1 MVIDSGFRCHLT
13 SFSRATAAAPSAFV
27 SRLRKYL
34 RTRRVTSIS
43 QVGTD
48 RIIEFQFSDGQYRL
62 FLEFYAGGNIV
73 LTDKELNILALLR
86 VVSEGQDQ
94 EELRVGL
101 KYSLE
106 NRQSYGGVPSLTKE
120 RVREGLQKVLDKNEG
135 TATAPAK
142 KGKKKPGDV
151 LRKALA
157 TTLTEF
163 PPMLV
168 DHALRA
174 KGFDS
179 DTSLE
184 MVIKEDSV
192 LERLMLVLEEA
203 GNVVKEITAMEA
215 SKGYIIAKL
224 TKVRGSEH
232 KESLLHSNEEEDMK
246 REGLLYEDFHPFR
259 PLQFEGLTETK
270 IIEIDGFNKTVDE
283 FFSSIE
289 AQKLESRLTEREE
302 QAKKK
307 LETARQD
314 HQKRV
319 GGLQQVQEL
328 NVRRAQ
334 AIEANLQRVEEA
346 IIAINGLIA
355 QGMDW
360 VEIARLIEMEQARHN
375 PVAEMI
381 RIPLKLYENTA
392 TLLLTEA
399 DFDEEDDYEGDETGS
414 DVSDSENEKSKP
426 VKGAKPGKP
435 EDRRLAVDVDL
446 ALSPWSN
453 ARQYYDQKKTAAVK
467 EQKTLQSSAMALK
480 NTEKKI
486 NADLKKGLK
495 QEKEV
500 LRPVRKQHWFEKF
513 SYFISSDGYLILA
526 GRDAQQNEILYKKY
540 LKKGDLYVHAE
551 LQGAASTVIKN
562 KPSMSDSPIP
572 PSTLSQAGTFV
583 VSTSSAWDSKAVMSA
598 WWASADQ
605 VSKTAPT
612 GEYLTTGIFQIRGKK
627 NFLPPAPLLLGFGVM
642 FQISEE
648 SKVRHMK
655 HRIRDD
661 NETGGS
667 GSTSTTLVDE
677 SGTANDEAD
686 KQGDRNQSDDDHE
699 MNDEA
704 HPELGDEN
712 EDEDADSES
721 DKSSDNADDDERQ
734 DSHYANPLQSD
745 QTQLESVDQEQIFS
759 TEARKD
765 ALSTDE
771 DDGEGLDETIAADFV
786 DNEDSEPYHETD
798 AAEEK
803 TRHPPDPNQSAS
815 GVRHLSAKER
825 RLLRKGVPQPTTP
838 STGPTSD
845 TELQSESI
853 RSTAAEQDPY
863 ISSKKVSVPQAAPHV
878 RGKHGQRNKRATKY
892 AHQDDEDRAL
902 ALRLLGS
909 TAAQQKAALDADTK
923 TTRDAEAAA
932 QKERRRE
939 QHLRTQQ
946 SGKESE
952 VLRRQNLEAGL
963 DGEDDDESADLGL
976 LENFVGMPLPGDEIL
991 DALVVCAP
999 WDAIGARLRWRVKMQ
1014 PGTLKKGK
1022 AVREILGHWGREVGD
1037 REKKKVLGAGEDGFE
1052 EDRMRRR
1059 EGELVKALKEGEVVG
1074 VIPVGKCRVVVGGGG
1089 ERSKAAAGKGKRG
1102 GRGSKKARQ

>member
-13 SFSRATAAAPSAFV
+13 RFSRATAAAPSAFV
-27 SRLRKYL
+27 TRLRKYL

-73 LTDKELNILALLR
+73 LTDNELNILALFR
-86 VVSEGQDQ
+86 AVSEGQGQ

-106 NRQSYGGVPSLTKE
+106 NRQNYGGVPTLTRE
-120 RVREGLQKVLDKNEG
+120 RVRDGLNKALNKSEGA
-135 TATAPAK
+135 ATAPAK
-142 KGKKKPGDV
+142 KVKKKSGDV

-168 DHALRA
+168 DHALRV

-179 DTSLE
+179 NTALE
-184 MVIKEDSV
+184 EVIKDESV
-192 LERLMLVLEEA
+192 LDRLMLVLEEA
-203 GNVVKEITAMEA
+203 GNVVKEITALET

-232 KESLLHSNEEEDMK
+232 QESLLRNNEEDDTK

-259 PLQFEGLTETK
+259 PLQFEGIPETK

-289 AQKLESRLTEREE
+289 AQKLQSRLTEREE

-328 NVRRAQ
+328 NVRKAQ
-334 AIEANLQRVEEA
+334 AIEANLQRVQEA
-346 IIAINGLIA
+346 ILAVNGLIA

-360 VEIARLIEMEQARHN
+360 VEIARLIEMEQAHDN
-375 PVAEMI
+375 PVAQMI

-392 TLLLTEA
+392 TLLLAEA
-399 DFDEEDDYEGDETGS
+399 ILDDEDDFEGNETGS
-414 DVSDSENEKSKP
+414 DVSDSEDENSIPSKSAKL
-426 VKGAKPGKP
+426 AKPD
-435 EDRRLAVDVDL
+435 DRRLAVDVDL

-453 ARQYYDQKKTAAVK
+453 ARQYYDQKKTAAIK

-513 SYFISSDGYLILA
+513 YYFISSDGYLILA

-540 LKKGDLYVHAE
+540 LSKGDVYVHAD
-551 LQGAASTVIKN
+551 LQGATSIVIKN
-562 KPSMSDSPIP
+562 KPSILDSPIP
-572 PSTLSQAGTFV
+572 PSTLSQAGTFA

-598 WWASADQ
+598 WWVTADQ

-612 GEYLTTGIFQIRGKK
+612 GEYLTTGMFQISGKK
-627 NFLPPAPLLLGFGVM
+627 NFLPPAQLLLGFGVI
-642 FQISEE
+642 FHISEE
-648 SKVRHMK
+648 SKARHMK
-655 HRIRDD
+655 HRLRDD
-661 NETGGS
+661 TETGDAGS
-667 GSTSTTLVDE
+667 ISTTSVDE
-677 SGTANDEAD
+677 IGTRNDKGEES
-686 KQGDRNQSDDDHE
+686 DRNQSDDDHKT
-699 MNDEA
+699 NGEA
-704 HPELGDEN
+704 HSDS
-712 EDEDADSES
+712 EDEDEHEDTNSES
-721 DKSSDNADDDERQ
+721 DKESNNNDEDENY
-734 DSHYANPLQSD
+734 DSHYANPLQSA
-745 QTQLESVDQEQIFS
+745 QTRPGSEDQEPIS
-759 TEARKD
+759 SSGAVRD
-765 ALSTDE
+765 DVPIDE
-771 DDGEGLDETIAADFV
+771 DTGEELDEPTAADSV
-786 DNEDSEPYHETD
+786 DNEDSEPNHESD
-798 AAEEK
+798 AVGEK
-803 TRHPPDPNQSAS
+803 AGSSTDPNRSAS
-815 GVRHLSAKER
+815 GVRHMSAKER
-825 RLLRKGVPQPTTP
+825 RLLRKGLAQS
-838 STGPTSD
+838 STASTAPTSD
-845 TELQSESI
+845 TELPSEFT
-853 RSTAAEQDPY
+853 RSTAANQVP
-863 ISSKKVSVPQAAPHV
+863 SVTAGKTSASQTAPHI

-892 AHQDDEDRAL
+892 AHQDEEDRAL

-909 TAAQQKAALDADTK
+909 TAAQQKVASDADTK
-923 TTRDAEAAA
+923 AAHNAEVAA

-939 QHLRTQQ
+939 QHLRAQQ

-952 VLRRQNLEAGL
+952 ELRRQNLEAGL
-963 DGEDDDESADLGL
+963 GDEDEDEGIDLGI
-976 LENFVGMPLPGDEIL
+976 LENFVGMPLPGDDIL

-999 WDAIGARLRWRVKMQ
+999 WDAIGVRLRWRVKMQ

-1022 AVREILGHWGREVGD
+1022 AVREILGHWGRELGN
-1037 REKKKVLGAGEDGFE
+1037 REKKKAVGVGEDGFE
-1052 EDRMRRR
+1052 EERMRRR

-1074 VIPVGKCRVVVGGGG
+1074 VVPVGKCRVVVGSGG

-1102 GRGSKKARQ
+1102 GRGSKKTR